1 MILRVALRR
10 SSSMQP
16 AVFIIDDLQ
25 LPDRKITIYHIMN
38 ISKIYFCTLVKSLT
52 EGEFSFLFLL
62 AQTQIK

>member
-25 LPDRKITIYHIMN
+25 LPDRKKTICHIMK
-38 ISKIYFCTLVKSLT
+38 ISKMYFCTLVKSPT

-62 AQTQIK
+62 AQTQFK

>member
-25 LPDRKITIYHIMN
+25 LPDRKITICHIMN
-38 ISKIYFCTLVKSLT
+38 ISKIYF
-52 EGEFSFLFLL
+52 
-62 AQTQIK
+62 

>member
-25 LPDRKITIYHIMN
+25 LPDRKITICHIMN
-38 ISKIYFCTLVKSLT
+38 ISKIYFCTLGGQFTFYITSNDLVKL
-52 EGEFSFLFLL
+52 
-62 AQTQIK
+62 